1 MRGTM
6 RAAVEFAILAA
17 IMMAIGV
24 GAALVFFEH
33 PGKDLFLRPPAEPV
47 CGDATD
53 KLADVAEPGAPRM
66 TVHGVVVDVT
76 GREV

>member
-1 MRGTM
+1 M

-17 IMMAIGV
+17 VLMAIGV

-33 PGKDLFLRPPAEPV
+33 PEKDLFLRPPAEPV
-47 CGDATD
+47 CGDAI
-53 KLADVAEPGAPRM
+53 AGVAGVAGPEPPRM
-66 TVHGVVVDVT
+66 PMRGAAPDAT

>member
-1 MRGTM
+1 M

-17 IMMAIGV
+17 VLMAIGV

-33 PGKDLFLRPPAEPV
+33 PEKDLFLRPPAEPV
-47 CGDATD
+47 CGDAT
-53 KLADVAEPGAPRM
+53 AR
-66 TVHGVVVDVT
+66 TSGVVVPDPPRMPMHGAAPDAT